1 MSEKKM
7 ELLSSLELETYLS
20 AIINDEQIDK
30 GYKLKIFNF
39 LKGYMFKDLY
49 AVEYIDA
56 NKYVLN
62 VENDEDVILDSIVLY
77 SATTKE
83 VIEMAMSE
91 EGYPEDQLKKAL
103 DNRSEDQIVEDL
115 KNSNTLD
122 GLLNTRD
129 CLESYL
135 ENGDDESTKEQ
146 ARKSLKYLYKAI
158 KLRCSELL
166 ECERRVKEMIN
177 E

>member
-1 MSEKKM
+1 M
-7 ELLSSLELETYLS
+7 EFLTSLEVETYLGN
-20 AIINDEQIDK
+20 IINDEQLDK
-30 GYKLKIFNF
+30 DYKLKVFNF
-39 LKGYMFKDLY
+39 LKKYMFKDLY
-49 AVEYIDA
+49 ACEYIDGS
-56 NKYVLN
+56 KYVLN

-103 DNRSEDQIVEDL
+103 DNRSDEQIVLDL
-115 KNSNTLD
+115 KNSNTLE

-135 ENGDDESTKEQ
+135 ENGDDEDAKEQ

-166 ECERRVKEMIN
+166 ECERLVKEMIN